1 MTIRRFSL
9 PALAAA
15 ALFAA
20 TVAGVIA
27 FGAAPAWACPGQEG
41 NCACAGKEEGGCDK
55 AAKADDKAGDKAAAP
70 ACGCG
75 ACEKGDGAAACE
87 CGKDCPSMKDGS
99 CPSADGKKAAGD
111 CACKGGPADCECKG
125 DCPALKD
132 GTCPHAG
139 DGKGACACGKDDSS
153 CPCKGDCP
161 GKKGGACPHSG
172 KEKAEGGQP
181 GAGAQRAVIDPA
193 TGALVEP
200 AAGSQPVA
208 AAPGS
213 TRSASA
219 TNVVEQPHGGQMAA
233 FPKDRA
239 LHAKATVDGAGDA
252 HAGCG
257 HADQ

>member
-9 PALAAA
+9 PALAAS
-15 ALFAA
+15 ALFAGALAFA
-20 TVAGVIA
+20 T
-27 FGAAPAWACPGQEG
+27 APAQACPGQEG
-41 NCACAGKEEGGCDK
+41 SCACSGKEEGGCAK
-55 AAKADDKAGDKAAAP
+55 AAAAAEDKGADKAGDKAAAP
-70 ACGCG
+70 ACGCDS
-75 ACEKGDGAAACE
+75 CQKGEGAACE
-87 CGKDCPSMKDGS
+87 CGKECPSMKDGS
-99 CPSADGKKAAGD
+99 CPYADGKKAAGD
-111 CACKGGPADCECKG
+111 CACKGDPADCACKG
-125 DCPALKD
+125 DCPAMKD

-139 DGKGACACGKDDSS
+139 DGKGACACGKDDPS

-161 GKKGGACPHSG
+161 AKKGGTCPHAD
-172 KEKAEGGQP
+172 KPKAEGGQP

-213 TRSASA
+213 TRSAA
-219 TNVVEQPHGGQMAA
+219 AANVVDQPHGGQMAA
-233 FPKDRA
+233 FPKDRV